1 MRMVEAAEVVPSLAS
16 VLGGTV
22 IKAGAGYL
30 VISQAGAAVTA
41 PRRERPPLGGRFRQG
56 RV

>member
-56 RV
+56 RA